1 MNEKE
6 LFTKAEI
13 LEYLK
18 DVIEYFKN
26 LMPEDQQTTSY
37 KNKLELLV
45 RLGKQVE
52 SREFPVLTEDNGFCY
67 AIQST
72 YAGLYL
78 NLIPTKIRVQT
89 LPQGEFSAPP
99 FQLIRIKGEEVTI
112 EQFAKL
118 NNISENAVRMNLKA
132 GYYVYAKRVGHSYQ
146 LPSLS
151 LPIRDELLIGNF
163 YAFKKPDDFT
173 KENGD
178 VIEFKENDRIQIK
191 PISRDDQNRKRYFVK
206 IAVFDLTTRKE
217 SDVRE
222 FVLGVKDKSKFIF
235 HLIKAPGVQYWSGNI
250 GLSNWMMS

>member
-1 MNEKE
+1 MDNKE
-6 LFTKAEI
+6 LFTKEEI
-13 LEYLK
+13 LEYIK
-18 DVIEYFKN
+18 DAVTYFEN
-26 LMPEDQQTTSY
+26 LMPEDQQTESY
-37 KNKLELLV
+37 KNKLKLLV

-52 SREFPVLTEDNGFCY
+52 SREFPVLTEANGFSY
-67 AIQST
+67 AVHAT

-78 NLIPTKIRVQT
+78 NLTATKKFAQT

-99 FQLIRIKGEEVTI
+99 FQLIRINGEDVTI

-132 GYYVYAKRVGHSYQ
+132 GYYVYAKKIGHSYQ

-191 PISRDDQNRKRYFVK
+191 PISRDNQNRKRYFVK

-222 FVLGVKDKSKFIF
+222 FILGVKDKSKFIF
-235 HLIKAPGVQYWSGNI
+235 HLIKAPAVQYWSGNI